1 MIYIFVHQNFPGQ
14 YRHLVRMLA
23 DDPGNTVY
31 FITRATANEIPGV
44 HKIIYNAPDITPFR
58 FHSMTADLDY
68 NILTGL
74 AVADVCKGLKARGIY
89 PNMLIGHCGWGETL
103 FLKDVFPDVPVLT
116 YFEFYYH
123 LHGVDVDFDPE
134 FATVFHDPHR
144 LRIKNATAQMAFDA
158 TDWGN
163 TPTQWQY
170 SLHPPEMRQRIT
182 VIHEGVDTDIVKPDP
197 DASLH
202 IRDRNLTLTTKDQVV
217 TYVARNLEPYRGFHI
232 FMRSLPEIQRRNP
245 KAHTVIVGG
254 DGVSYGTPPAPGTC
268 YRQIMLKELDGQLD
282 LSRIHF
288 LGNVDYA
295 TYLKI
300 LQISSAH
307 VYLTY
312 PFVLSWSF
320 IEAMAAGC
328 LVIGSSTAPV
338 AEILDHEVNGLSVDF
353 FSKGQISETITGT
366 LLHPCEYQDI
376 RTNARTFSTQSFG
389 LTGLLAEWRSL
400 LKGLSTHR

>member
-1 MIYIFVHQNFPGQ
+1 MIYVFVHQNFPGQ

-23 DDPGNTVY
+23 DDPANTVY
-31 FITRATANEIPGV
+31 FITRATTNEIAGV
-44 HKIIYNAPDITPFR
+44 RKIIYNAPDLSPFR
-58 FHSMTADLDY
+58 FHSMTADLDG

-74 AVADVCKGLKARGIY
+74 AVADVCKSLKSRGIY

-134 FATVFHDPHR
+134 FTTVFHDPHR

-163 TPTQWQY
+163 TPTQWQH
-170 SLHPPEMRQRIT
+170 SLHPPEMRQRIS
-182 VIHEGVDTDIVKPDP
+182 VIHEGVDTDVVKPDP
-197 DASLH
+197 TAALR
-202 IRDRNLTLTTKDQVV
+202 ITDRNLTLTANDQVV

-245 KAHTVIVGG
+245 KAHTVIIGG

-268 YRQIMLKELDGQLD
+268 YRQIMLKELDGKLD

-288 LGNVDYA
+288 LGNVDYE
-295 TYLKI
+295 TYLKV

-328 LVIGSSTAPV
+328 LLIGSNTAPV
-338 AEILDHEVNGLSVDF
+338 LEVLKDGVNGITVDF
-353 FSKGQISETITGT
+353 FSTDALTEAVSNT
-366 LLHPCEYQDI
+366 LANPTVFASY
-376 RTNARTFSTQSFG
+376 RVGARRAASSKYALSG
-389 LTGLLAEWRSL
+389 VSLPEWISL
-400 LKGLSTHR
+400 LGKLAS